1 MALGFQDCCNSSSYF
16 FLNGIPATV
25 SQNEFY
31 HIITLEG
38 PAFCATY
45 TNIPALNYQPPTYT
59 LVEMTEY
66 TSCDTCFAGAPLT
79 CPAQETIFLSQFGP
93 GSISVGT
100 DCSIRTLF
108 PMIVECFSTNPTFD
122 GFADGVVRLF
132 VTGGTPPYSFFNLID
147 GTVFG
152 GALPVVNSTY
162 TLIDGALEGEYP
174 IQVVDAQSDFN
185 ITVNCVLESPP
196 TILTLV
202 ATTTPVSI
210 AGNCDGTLSISVT
223 EGTPPYQI
231 FVNGLPETETNLVD
245 LCAGDYEIT
254 AIDSGVGTDQQ
265 ITSTTVTIGSP
276 AAIIYSDRLCLSFS
290 YCGTRFA
297 LTFTRSGDYN
307 FRANYTCDNPDD
319 VGLTTL
325 ILRWEAGWTTTQE
338 TSNGNLAFEVP
349 CAQPLP
355 SLLVQFTKLSN
366 QTEQPTGN
374 WRGPLGLFQGINAT
388 VDPGVCVAS
397 VPVDPIDPPAQPI
410 LTFTTNNA
418 QCGQVLGSVILVG
431 SGGAGGPYQYSVNG
445 VLQGSSTVQL
455 PTGNYVATTTD
466 SIGTVSS
473 SVSFNIGTTPSVN
486 VNINLT
492 TSVDTSFSY
501 FDESAAN
508 NPAGC
513 SPCGLRESF
522 HPVKTVVNVTGVD
535 PLASS
540 VNIYGYFLVTIKKQ
554 SVFNDSYLP
563 SYQLLPSSEEIP
575 ISVIGAAG
583 TNVLPPPA
591 TYYGPPQF
599 NPVNESPSNAVYT
612 YQFTSSPLVVT
623 ESARPFAINN
633 NLIPVN
639 QSSSCPANSNNITR
653 TLIQEI
659 QIGTVAEPVYLTD
672 PGTIDGVTFFFN
684 PFVFYIPINNIFRP
698 TSSAGCQPAGG
709 VEIDVQF
716 VRTSPNT
723 ACTNIV
729 FNNGVNTYVASAK
742 LVGDDQYLP
751 QIYTNTV
758 IIN

>member
-210 AGNCDGTLSISVT
+210 AGNCNGTLSISVT
-223 EGTPPYQI
+223 EGVPPYQI

-374 WRGPLGLFQGINAT
+374 WRGPLGLFQGVSVT
-388 VDPGVCVAS
+388 VDPGVCVAN
-397 VPVDPIDPPAQPI
+397 VPVDPPDPPAQPI

-431 SGGAGGPYQYSVNG
+431 SGGAGAPYTYSVNG
-445 VLQGSSTVQL
+445 VVQPSSTVTL
-455 PTGNYVATTTD
+455 PPGSYVATVLD
-466 SIGTVSS
+466 ANGVNSVSS
-473 SVSFNIGTTPSVN
+473 NFTIGTTPLS
-486 VNINLT
+486 NISMTLST
-492 TSVDTSFSY
+492 EVDTTLNI
-501 FDESAAN
+501 FDESTSD
-508 NPAGC
+508 GRRI
-513 SPCGLRESF
+513 SYQ
-522 HPVKTVVNVTGVD
+522 PVKTVVTLFGLPSD
-535 PLASS
+535 FDF
-540 VNIYGYFLVTIKKQ
+540 IGGYFNVTIKKQ
-554 SVFNDSYLP
+554 SLFNDVFQPNDQSFDGN
-563 SYQLLPSSEEIP
+563 EIDFTT
-575 ISVIGAAG
+575 IGLG
-583 TNVLPPPA
+583 NNQMP
-591 TYYGPPQF
+591 PPQF
-599 NPVNESPSNAVYT
+599 YYT
-612 YQFTSSPLVVT
+612 PPSSPDLYPTYVVGNYT
-623 ESARPFAINN
+623 VLTGTRPFGLNN
-633 NLIPVN
+633 NLLAAS
-639 QSSSCPANSNNITR
+639 QSNGCVSPDNTFRTVTR
-653 TLIQEI
+653 TF
-659 QIGTVAEPVYLTD
+659 TVGDAGSP
-672 PGTIDGVTFFFN
+672 ID
-684 PFVFYIPINNIFRP
+684 FYNTSTLEFWVGIDNRFIPQNTP
-698 TSSAGCQPAGG
+698 GCQPAVG
-709 VEIDVQF
+709 VQISVEFVQ
-716 VRTSPNT
+716 TSPNISC
-723 ACTNIV
+723 ANFV
-729 FNNGVNTYVASAK
+729 FNNGTNPYVASAVQ
-742 LVGDDQYLP
+742 VGGTQYLP